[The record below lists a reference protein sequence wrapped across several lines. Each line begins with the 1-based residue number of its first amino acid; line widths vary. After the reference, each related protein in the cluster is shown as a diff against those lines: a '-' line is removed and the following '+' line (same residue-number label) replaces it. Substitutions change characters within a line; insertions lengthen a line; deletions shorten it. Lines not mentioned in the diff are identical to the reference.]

1 MLSNVGVIVTNS
13 LPYQRASRISI
24 SPFLNFPAWPTK
36 MPDLSDPALFPT
48 FRELPAAATAGDATA
63 GSAEGEGTWTLLAQ
77 IKENMTITKPTLI
90 ATDRSGV
97 DFAIIFEEP
106 GFSLKGF
113 RKGYTLLV
121 PGARRTDREE
131 VGKKAVVRVEQALC
145 GGVRVSEYGV

>member
-1 MLSNVGVIVTNS
+1 
-13 LPYQRASRISI
+13 
-24 SPFLNFPAWPTK
+24 
-36 MPDLSDPALFPT
+36 MPDFSDPTLFPT
-48 FRELPAAATAGDATA
+48 FRELPAVANTGNATTST
-63 GSAEGEGTWTLLAQ
+63 GSADGEGSWTLLAQ

-121 PGARRTDREE
+121 PGARRTEREE
-131 VGKKAVVRVEQALC
+131 VGKKAVVRVEQGLC
-145 GGVRVSEYGV
+145 GGVRVSGYKF